1 MSGER
6 YKGDTLRNPILVT
19 RDNQIPRNF
28 NYNLPVDED
37 TTVFRSFSYNPSR
50 KYYPE
55 SNEVPEVPKTIV
67 IGKEDL
73 DFLLSENV
81 PEEALAYFEIESIRT
96 SLSYKF
102 VLENYTSG
110 FGPEDPNIGL
120 GFAYYFVGQIK
131 QANYCSI
138 NQPNIA
144 YYAMDSERPLEL
156 NLSGDQLRNIS
167 KVTFTYPNGVVKE
180 AEIMEGDIYG
190 SSEPLVNKN
199 QIYRSMAIPGI
210 PTYEDEIEDWFFRN
224 GYKLKTFSFG
234 EMSEG
239 SEEGYS
245 SNRPFFLDEGWIKTL
260 QNDGIQ
266 LDRFQFAGTSPYR
279 GILALV
285 YRLGASEISVSKFK
299 YSISSGKTIWIGM
312 DTGDARKYNLR

>member
-19 RDNQIPRNF
+19 ADDQIPR
-28 NYNLPVDED
+28 D
-37 TTVFRSFSYNPSR
+37 FRYSSLGEELSFSIQPSI

-73 DFLLSENV
+73 NVLVPEFV
-81 PEEALAYFEIESIRT
+81 PEEALAYFEIQSIRT
-96 SLSYKF
+96 TLSYDF
-102 VLENYTSG
+102 VLENYTSPS
-110 FGPEDPNIGL
+110 GPEDRNIGL
-120 GFAYYFVGQIK
+120 GLAYYFVGQIK

-144 YYAMDSERPLEL
+144 YYTMNSERPLEL

-180 AEIMEGDIYG
+180 AEIIEGDIYE
-190 SSEPLVNKN
+190 SSDPLVNKN

-224 GYKLKTFSFG
+224 GYKLETISFG

-245 SNRPFFLDEGWIKTL
+245 SNRPFFLDEGWIETL
-260 QNDGIQ
+260 QNDGIE
-266 LDRFQFAGTSPYR
+266 LDRFQFAGAVPWT
-279 GILALV
+279 GILSNLL

-299 YSISSGKTIWIGM
+299 YPISSGKTIWIGM
-312 DTGDARKYNLR
+312 ATRDARKYNLR